1 VHTKGRKIDRMS
13 AHVARASR
21 KKRVRCRRTSCQK
34 ERGSGPERRVWN
46 HQNNRFVTIA
56 TIHSYKEGSL
66 AEPEK
71 AIEITQLQ
79 PLQFHRIQSAVL
91 PTINTFS

>member
-1 VHTKGRKIDRMS
+1 LVCGTGDVKDCIAQVVDS
-13 AHVARASR
+13 VVVR
-21 KKRVRCRRTSCQK
+21 KKGVLAQK
-34 ERGSGPERRVWN
+34 EECGN

-56 TIHSYKEGSL
+56 TIHSYKDGSL